1 LGIEPFLKGLELSA
15 INQDADESERIP
27 WMKPV
32 QQESRVNGYFDS
44 LGQLL
49 QFFSPGFPV

>member
-1 LGIEPFLKGLELSA
+1 LGIEPFLKVLELRAS
-15 INQDADESERIP
+15 QDADGSERIP

-49 QFFSPGFPV
+49 QFFSPVFLV